1 MLRQTVIDD
10 EKDFTYPHKF
20 YQFNEVVHGASTPG
34 HSTTITPDF
43 ISQKVD
49 DHLRCQSVK
58 RKRKKPA

>member
-10 EKDFTYPHKF
+10 EKDFAYPHKF
-20 YQFNEVVHGASTPG
+20 YQFNEVIHGASTPV
-34 HSTTITPDF
+34 TTITPDF

-58 RKRKKPA
+58 RIRKKPA